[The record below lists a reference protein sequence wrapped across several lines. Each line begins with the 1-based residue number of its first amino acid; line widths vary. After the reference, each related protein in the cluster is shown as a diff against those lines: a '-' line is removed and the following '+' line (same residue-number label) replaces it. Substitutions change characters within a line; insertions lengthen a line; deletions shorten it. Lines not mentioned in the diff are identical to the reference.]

1 MVYCDR
7 KAEAD
12 GLGRG
17 ESKKKPPVQRRIKF
31 FMGGGELRYK
41 RVEIALLE
49 PAATY
54 SSVS

>member
-17 ESKKKPPVQRRIKF
+17 ESKKKPPEQRRIKF

>member
-17 ESKKKPPVQRRIKF
+17 ESKKKAAGTEADKIFHGGRRVRGIS
-31 FMGGGELRYK
+31 ELR
-41 RVEIALLE
+41 
-49 PAATY
+49 
-54 SSVS
+54 

>member
-17 ESKKKPPVQRRIKF
+17 ESKKKAAGTEADKIF
-31 FMGGGELRYK
+31 HGGGELRYK